1 MTSSKKDV
9 SLQRIVQYQ
18 TNESLN
24 YSSINHVFMKHL
36 LVLTYLIIVSIQVQ
50 AQNNFPVLTID
61 STEVGKSVSSLEYA
75 RAETLIKK
83 ELALAKRQKKPTA
96 SLEQLLKS
104 CNYGKSLLRNT
115 DKVVVVDST
124 VVPKSEFLA
133 AYMFSPEVGSI
144 EMDLEGQSTSYTSE
158 RGNQTIRVRPTND
171 SILAL
176 QMLYNDKGTQ
186 NTSAPKFIE
195 GLGIKG
201 DVNYPFMMMDGV
213 TLYFAGINEE
223 GLGNYDLYV
232 TRFNAESNSFYPA
245 ENLGFP
251 YNSYANDYLL
261 VIDEINNVGWFA
273 SDRYQPAGMV
283 CIYTFIPNASRH
295 PIDFENTAPALV
307 NEWASLRPIRSTW
320 TAENEPQRIAVRQRL
335 ALQSASN
342 DKSKKKDFE
351 LVINDL
357 YTYTSIS
364 DFRNPQAR
372 ELCKEWIQKRKN
384 HDTLSEQ
391 LETLR
396 STFASSN
403 RTKQNSMR
411 QQILDLEKRVKQL
424 AREITQAEKEI
435 RKSELQR

>member
-1 MTSSKKDV
+1 
-9 SLQRIVQYQ
+9 
-18 TNESLN
+18 
-24 YSSINHVFMKHL
+24 MKHF
-36 LVLTYLIIVSIQVQ
+36 LVLYLILISIPVH
-50 AQNNFPVLTID
+50 AQTLFPVLTID
-61 STEVGKSVSSLEYA
+61 STEVGKSVSRLDYA
-75 RAETLIKK
+75 HAETLIKK
-83 ELALAKRQKKPTA
+83 ELALAKRQKKPTDHMD
-96 SLEQLLKS
+96 QLLKS
-104 CNYGKSLLRNT
+104 CNYGKALLRNT
-115 DKVVVVDST
+115 DKVVVVDSA
-124 VVPKSEFLA
+124 VVPKSEFLS

-144 EMDLEGQSTSYTSE
+144 EVDLEGQSTSYTSE
-158 RGNQTIRVRPTND
+158 RGNQSIRVRPTND

-176 QMLYNDKGTQ
+176 QMLYNDMG
-186 NTSAPKFIE
+186 SEYAAAPKFIS

-213 TLYFAGINEE
+213 TLYFAGINDE

-273 SDRYQPAGMV
+273 SDRYQPSGMV

-295 PIDFENTAPALV
+295 PIDFENTPPTLV

-320 TAENEPQRIAVRQRL
+320 TAENEAQRIAVRQRL
-335 ALQSASN
+335 ALQSVSN
-342 DKSKKKDFE
+342 DKSRKKDFE

-357 YTYTSIS
+357 YTYTSMA

-396 STFASSN
+396 NSFASSN
-403 RTKQNSMR
+403 RTKQNNMR
-411 QQILDLEKRVKQL
+411 QQILDLEKRVEQL
-424 AREITQAEKEI
+424 AHEIAQAEKDI

>member
-1 MTSSKKDV
+1 MSKP
-9 SLQRIVQYQ
+9 SNRIAQLY
-18 TNESLN
+18 TL
-24 YSSINHVFMKHL
+24 IIHVLMKHF
-36 LVLTYLIIVSIQVQ
+36 LVLIYLILISIPVQ
-50 AQNNFPVLTID
+50 AQTIFPVLTID
-61 STEVGKSVSSLEYA
+61 STEVGKSVSQLDYA
-75 RAETLIKK
+75 HAETLIKK

-96 SLEQLLKS
+96 HLDQQLKS

-115 DKVVVVDST
+115 DKVVVVDSA
-124 VVPKSEFLA
+124 VVPKSEFLS

-144 EMDLEGQSTSYTSE
+144 EVDLEGQSTTYTSE

-176 QMLYNDKGTQ
+176 QMLYNDMGSQ
-186 NTSAPKFIE
+186 NAAAPKFIG

-273 SDRYQPAGMV
+273 SDRYQPDGMV

-295 PIDFENTAPALV
+295 PIDFENTPPTLV

-320 TAENEPQRIAVRQRL
+320 TAENEAQRISVRQRL

-342 DKSKKKDFE
+342 DKARKKDFE

-357 YTYTSIS
+357 YTYTSIA
-364 DFRNPQAR
+364 DFRNSQAR

-396 STFASSN
+396 KTFASSN
-403 RTKQNSMR
+403 RTKQNNMR
-411 QQILDLEKRVKQL
+411 QQILDLEKRVEQL
-424 AREITQAEKEI
+424 AHEIAQTEKDI
-435 RKSELQR
+435 RKSELQP